1 MSHIENI
8 LTRNDMHKEET
19 ASLKNIRIHSEAA
32 YEGLIS
38 GLGAI
43 GNIAFWAC
51 DNKNYSDDMA
61 RSDLHALGEML
72 MYVPGITAA
81 LKFNAEEADFNIKE
95 REQKNKR

>member
-8 LTRNDMHKEET
+8 LIRADIHSEET
-19 ASLKNIRIHSEAA
+19 DSLKNIRMHSEAA

-61 RSDLHALGEML
+61 RSDLCALGEML

-95 REQKNKR
+95 REQKKKR